1 MNEQKPIT
9 IRPATMTD
17 APGISR
23 LNLNFESE
31 YVYRAAIEDQLRT
44 TSDEV
49 TIAFQ
54 KVRLP
59 KQDTILFQYPSKE
72 LFEASLRGDEVVLAM
87 IDNTPVGFLHLD
99 IDAERSCLR
108 LSAGGVTSDQRKA
121 GVGLALL
128 NYAET
133 TAKKLE
139 LKRITVALQS
149 KNAPAIAF
157 IQKQGYRLSGYEE
170 FYFPN
175 LELALFFTKMIR

>member
-1 MNEQKPIT
+1 MTEQKPIT
-9 IRPATMTD
+9 IRLATMTD
-17 APGISR
+17 APNIAR

-31 YVYRAAIEDQLRT
+31 TVYRAAIDDQLNT
-44 TSDEV
+44 TNEEI

-59 KQDTILFQYPSKE
+59 KQDTIPFQRPPKE
-72 LFEASLRGDEVVLAM
+72 LFEGSLRGDEVVVAM
-87 IDNTPVGFLHLD
+87 IDNTPVGFLQLE
-99 IDAERSCLR
+99 IDAGRSCLR
-108 LSAGGVTSDQRKA
+108 LSTGGVTSDQRNT
-121 GVGLALL
+121 GIGLALL

-149 KNAPAIAF
+149 KNTPAIAF

>member
-1 MNEQKPIT
+1 MTEEKT
-9 IRPATMTD
+9 IIIRSATMND
-17 APGISR
+17 APLLAR
-23 LNLNFESE
+23 MNLNFESE
-31 YVYRAAIEDQLRT
+31 TVFCATIDDQLRT
-44 TSDEV
+44 TNEAAAIAFQEV
-49 TIAFQ
+49 RLPKRDTIAFQ
-54 KVRLP
+54 RPP
-59 KQDTILFQYPSKE
+59 KEF
-72 LFEASLRGDEVVLAM
+72 FEMKLRADEVVAAT
-87 IDNTPVGFLHLD
+87 IENTPVGFLHLD

-108 LSAGGVTSDQRKA
+108 LCTGGVASDQRNA

-128 NYAET
+128 NHAET

-139 LKRITVALQS
+139 LKRITAALQS